1 MATRTTTTPRTQPA
15 ELRLDDVAVFTL
27 PEREALTTCGGSL
40 INIDVDVRVDLR
52 LGGGC
57 CHCGCW

>member
-1 MATRTTTTPRTQPA
+1 MATKIKTTPRIQPA
-15 ELRLDDVAVFTL
+15 ELRLDDVAVFAL

-52 LGGGC
+52 LGGGDCHRC
-57 CHCGCW
+57 CW